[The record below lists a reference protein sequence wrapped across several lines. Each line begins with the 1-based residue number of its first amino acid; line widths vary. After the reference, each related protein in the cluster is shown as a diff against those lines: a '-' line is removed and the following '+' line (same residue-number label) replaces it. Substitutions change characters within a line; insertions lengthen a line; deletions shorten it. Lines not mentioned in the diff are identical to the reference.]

1 MKTYHAIFGE
11 AISDSITQAVIKS
24 QMTAE
29 IRTHL
34 ELQSFS
40 RTAELVSLMSS
51 LSKIGTTTTCPK
63 AAALGPVPMESGWV
77 KNKEKGKG
85 KGKSKGK
92 GKEKPKSEKFEVW
105 CDNCGTWSHKAANCF
120 HGKEKQVHQIQGK
133 AGTEGT
139 DVGTKEIGLIEFVC
153 EDTEMS

>member
-77 KNKEKGKG
+77 KNKEKRR
-85 KGKSKGK
+85 
-92 GKEKPKSEKFEVW
+92 KEK
-105 CDNCGTWSHKAANCF
+105 ARA
-120 HGKEKQVHQIQGK
+120 KEKAKKSQRARSSRCGVTIAEHGVTKLLTVFMEKRNRCTRYK
-133 AGTEGT
+133 A
-139 DVGTKEIGLIEFVC
+139 KLALRAQ
-153 EDTEMS
+153 M